1 MLKRI
6 LFNLPSTLLL
16 TLVLFHIAF
25 AQNERKVAYGI
36 LIDNTGS
43 LRTQFSEV
51 SMISKEIVELA
62 HQRGPISLC
71 NFKTQGDERT
81 PLAIATSGTEW
92 SQDKNLFERYID
104 SLFVVPGRTTLMD
117 AINSVA
123 EQVST
128 KANLDKDTFGDKIIF
143 LITDGEDTA
152 STIKE
157 KQLIKTLK
165 ESGIKVYAVGLI
177 KELNNYEETLFHRS
191 KRERAIGFLEKIT
204 KETGGRA
211 VFLKSKKDVSS
222 LLNELFIP

>member
-1 MLKRI
+1 
-6 LFNLPSTLLL
+6 
-16 TLVLFHIAF
+16 
-25 AQNERKVAYGI
+25 
-36 LIDNTGS
+36 
-43 LRTQFSEV
+43 
-51 SMISKEIVELA
+51 
-62 HQRGPISLC
+62 
-71 NFKTQGDERT
+71 
-81 PLAIATSGTEW
+81 
-92 SQDKNLFERYID
+92 
-104 SLFVVPGRTTLMD
+104 MD

-211 VFLKSKKDVSS
+211 VFPKSKKDVSS